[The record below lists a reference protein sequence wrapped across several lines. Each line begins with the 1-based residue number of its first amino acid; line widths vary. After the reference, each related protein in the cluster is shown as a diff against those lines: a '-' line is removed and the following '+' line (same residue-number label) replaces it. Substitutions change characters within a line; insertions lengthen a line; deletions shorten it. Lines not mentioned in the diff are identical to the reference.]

1 MSDMQLY
8 LIALGAIIIAGVIL
22 YNWWQER
29 RLSQDAIRRFDTP
42 ESDPLLDEGRSAGTP
57 VRRRE
62 VEFDDSKIAIDD
74 SFTTAAPDDVLPQDE
89 AMLDVDEGIVEQDIS
104 IASIPDDTLLSE
116 LPQIA
121 EPEED
126 EPGVSALDEAVEP
139 KVAEI
144 LAADEEDLEESE
156 SAPVPLPANMDEQID
171 LVAVVHLPTTR
182 SGAEL
187 RDALQPLPGFEKAT
201 QWQGETEFGE
211 WFPLTKDQE
220 AVAFHR
226 VACALQ
232 YADRSGPFS
241 RECLRKF
248 QHKVESLA
256 EGVEG
261 ALEWRG
267 NGDPLKYATELDQ
280 FCIDVDVMVGFHIM
294 SGGNGPFAATK
305 LRGIAEAG
313 GMQLHEDGTF
323 HFVTESGDTLFTLV
337 NHDQR
342 PFTPELLRTA
352 FIGGI
357 SFQLDVPRVR
367 NCPEAFNQMAL
378 LAQKMESSLGGI
390 LIDDN
395 QRPLNTEAMDKIR
408 EQLRIIYAKMVARG
422 IIPGASSALRLFS

>member
-22 YNWWQER
+22 FNWWQER
-29 RLSQDAIRRFDTP
+29 RLSQDAIRRFDAP
-42 ESDPLLDEGRSAGTP
+42 AGDPLLDERHSA

-62 VEFDDSKIAIDD
+62 IDFDESRIAIDD
-74 SFTTAAPDDVLPQDE
+74 TFETADADIAVSMREDTFEPDE
-89 AMLDVDEGIVEQDIS
+89 AIDEVIVEEEIS
-104 IASIPDDTLLSE
+104 IESIPDDTLLSE
-116 LPQIA
+116 LPQ
-121 EPEED
+121 
-126 EPGVSALDEAVEP
+126 SAD
-139 KVAEI
+139 
-144 LAADEEDLEESE
+144 DLGMALSEESE
-156 SAPVPLPANMDEQID
+156 SLEPELADAPAPLEAEDEAAEPPPIPLPANMDEQID
-171 LVAVVHLPTTR
+171 LIAVVHLPGAL
-182 SGAEL
+182 SGAQL
-187 RDALQPLPGFEKAT
+187 REALQPLPGFEKAT
-201 QWQGETEFGE
+201 QWQGETESGT
-211 WFPLTKDQE
+211 WFPLTRDQE
-220 AVAFHR
+220 SVAFHR

-248 QHKVESLA
+248 QHKVEALA
-256 EGVEG
+256 EQVEG

-294 SGGNGPFAATK
+294 HGGNGPFAATK

-378 LAQKMESSLGGI
+378 LAQKMEASLGGI

-422 IIPGASSALRLFS
+422 IIPGAPSALRLFS

>member
-22 YNWWQER
+22 FNWWQER
-29 RLSQDAIRRFDTP
+29 RLSQDAIRRFDAP
-42 ESDPLLDEGRSAGTP
+42 EGDPLLDERHSA

-62 VEFDDSKIAIDD
+62 IDFDESRIAIDD
-74 SFTTAAPDDVLPQDE
+74 TFETADADSAVSMREDTFEPDE
-89 AMLDVDEGIVEQDIS
+89 AIDEVIVEEEIS
-104 IASIPDDTLLSE
+104 IESIPDDTLLSE
-116 LPQIA
+116 LPQ
-121 EPEED
+121 
-126 EPGVSALDEAVEP
+126 SAD
-139 KVAEI
+139 
-144 LAADEEDLEESE
+144 DLGMALSEESE
-156 SAPVPLPANMDEQID
+156 FLEPELADAPAPLEAEDEAAEPPPIPLPANMDEQID
-171 LVAVVHLPTTR
+171 LIAVVHLPGAL
-182 SGAEL
+182 SGAQL
-187 RDALQPLPGFEKAT
+187 REALQPLPGFEKAT
-201 QWQGETEFGE
+201 QWQGETESGM

-220 AVAFHR
+220 SVAFHR

-248 QHKVESLA
+248 QHKVEALA
-256 EGVEG
+256 EQVEG

-294 SGGNGPFAATK
+294 HGGNGPFAATK

-378 LAQKMESSLGGI
+378 LAQKMEASLGGI

-422 IIPGASSALRLFS
+422 IIPGAPSALRLFS